1 MNKAVTT
8 MTHQEILKGIA
19 SAGFHKRYG
28 EKPGKEATLRYL
40 WEMKHITEAGFQDYY
55 IMAYWIFNFYKPED
69 LDIWAFGAM
78 NSSVICYSLGLTKVD
93 PVKYGLQ
100 SARFV
105 NIKRPQFQF
114 DIPKSRYD
122 EFMKRADEILQS
134 NIAAGFDA
142 PGIRAS
148 LLGQASSFACLD
160 RKRART
166 VPNNID
172 DEVALYTLKTPNT
185 MDIYDT
191 YVRRMNGE
199 VWEPTG
205 VAGLDEILAPT
216 RGLLIYQEQVMEILS
231 HYFHVSDVSANLVR
245 VIICRMF
252 TKGEEEPLE
261 EYKTKLFTSLNDE
274 TSVEDA
280 EKAWELITTTPHTYM
295 KAHTVSR
302 VLLGY
307 HYEFLAV

>member
-1 MNKAVTT
+1 

-148 LLGQASSFACLD
+148 LLGQASPFACLD
-160 RKRART
+160 RKRERT

-185 MDIYDT
+185 MDMYDT

-199 VWEPTG
+199 TWELTG
-205 VAGLDEILAPT
+205 VAGLDKILAPT
-216 RGLLIYQEQVMEILS
+216 RGLLIYQEQVMKILS

-261 EYKTKLFTSLNDE
+261 EYKTKLFASLNDE

-280 EKAWELITTTPHTYM
+280 EKAWELITMTPHTYM
-295 KAHTVSR
+295 KAHSVSR

-307 HYEFLAV
+307 HYEFSAI

>member
-1 MNKAVTT
+1 
-8 MTHQEILKGIA
+8 MTHQEIIKGIA
-19 SAGFHKRYG
+19 SAGFHKCYG

-142 PGIRAS
+142 PGIRES
-148 LLGQASSFACLD
+148 LFGQASSFSCLD
-160 RKRART
+160 KKRERE
-166 VPNNID
+166 VPDNID
-172 DEVALYTLKTPNT
+172 DEVARYALKVPHT
-185 MDIYDT
+185 MDLYDT

-199 VWEPTG
+199 AWQPTG
-205 VAGLDEILAPT
+205 FAALDKILAPT
-216 RGLLIYQEQVMEILS
+216 FGLLVYQEQMIDILRRIYRLSSIGANRLRVMIHRNFTCGETERLEVAKKEL
-231 HYFHVSDVSANLVR
+231 FSDLQGLA
-245 VIICRMF
+245 
-252 TKGEEEPLE
+252 PLE
-261 EYKTKLFTSLNDE
+261 IE
-274 TSVEDA
+274 T
-280 EKAWELITTTPHTYM
+280 AWQVLLSNAHPYL
-295 KAHTVSR
+295 KAHSVSR

-307 HYEFLAV
+307 HYEFSAI